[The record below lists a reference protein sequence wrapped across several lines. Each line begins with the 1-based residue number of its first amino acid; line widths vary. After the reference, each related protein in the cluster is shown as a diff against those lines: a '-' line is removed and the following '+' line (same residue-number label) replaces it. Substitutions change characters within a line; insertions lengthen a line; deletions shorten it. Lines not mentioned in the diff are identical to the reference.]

1 MDQKLIEN
9 GQKWKIGFGHRP
21 LVGIR
26 FRRWILNH
34 IEFILQSCWN
44 PNFNC

>member
-26 FRRWILNH
+26 FCRWILNH
-34 IEFILQSCWN
+34 IDLQSCWN
-44 PNFNC
+44 ANLNR